1 MCLWR
6 LQGASRVSCE
16 VNYMVKGHPIERTVV
31 SSQPGKT
38 LVLAWESRGTTMAD
52 FLKEVSF
59 ILVCLSRVYTHVPV
73 EATRQSLLS
82 FSGAVTLFSETG
94 LLPGV
99 EFTK

>member
-6 LQGASRVSCE
+6 LQEASRVNCQ
-16 VNYMVKGHPIERTVV
+16 VNYTVKGHPIEWTAVR
-31 SSQPGKT
+31 SLPGKT
-38 LVLAWESRGTTMAD
+38 LVLPWESRGTTTAD
-52 FLKEVSF
+52 FLKGL
-59 ILVCLSRVYTHVPV
+59 ILVCLSCVHTHVPV
-73 EATRQSLLS
+73 EATRQHLLS